1 MFTSFIGILLE
12 VLFFVQRINS
22 NRDMRFPEQTDRPAF
37 CEISRQCFNEI
48 DGQLDAA
55 ENCVKS
61 VETSLDYAIL
71 NKQ

>member
-1 MFTSFIGILLE
+1 
-12 VLFFVQRINS
+12 
-22 NRDMRFPEQTDRPAF
+22 MRFPEQTDRPAF

-48 DGQLDAA
+48 DGQLDGA